1 MPNDMTHID
10 KIQALT
16 FAIGKKMQTELL
28 EQMQASGLTPPQF
41 YILKILDHYGASRAT
56 QLAEKM
62 YVKPSAIT
70 VMTDR
75 LIDHGLVE
83 RYHDDN
89 DRRVVVIELTKKGK
103 ATVEEAMAARNEHI
117 AKYFS
122 HLELQ
127 EREDLLRLFE
137 KLETII
143 CGKPEKKAKN

>member
-1 MPNDMTHID
+1 
-10 KIQALT
+10 
-16 FAIGKKMQTELL
+16 MQTELL

-103 ATVEEAMAARNEHI
+103 TTVEEAMAARNEHI

-143 CGKPEKKAKN
+143 CGKPEKKEKN